1 MGKNKNTIFGIIAIV
16 FGLIVKPFVLKGEPE
31 QYDCVRIIAYDA
43 NFFNAAS
50 IGRIDF
56 INSVHNSTLPHIDT
70 LIYDSKEIN
79 KLCLLLQKLKKEKD
93 LQVNANQTISKLA
106 IPKPTNKSLL
116 LVQIETE
123 TLDNRVLLVFINKNT
138 YKLVWMNQNC
148 VDKDSSRYLMSPE
161 LKKYMNK
168 YLPVLFD

>member
-1 MGKNKNTIFGIIAIV
+1 MKKNNKFVTWSTMVIL
-16 FGLIVKPFVLKGEPE
+16 LIVKPFILKSASNDYE
-31 QYDCVRIIAYDA
+31 CVRIIAYDA
-43 NFFNAAS
+43 RFFTAAN

-79 KLCLLLQKLKKEKD
+79 KLCLLLQKLKKVKD
-93 LQVNANQTISKLA
+93 LQVNTNQTISKLA

-123 TLDNRVLLVFINKNT
+123 TLDNRVLLVFINKKS
-138 YKLVWMNQNC
+138 YKLVWMNQNY
-148 VDKDSSRYLMSPE
+148 VDKDSSRYLVSSE
-161 LKKYMNK
+161 LKKYMNR
-168 YLPVLFD
+168 YLSVLFD